1 MREIGAILAILG
13 AGSFLLNMIG
23 FEFVLI
29 SWIDSWGTA
38 AGTGIRFAMIV
49 LGGFLFF
56 LGSRE

>member
-1 MREIGAILAILG
+1 MREIGIVLVVLG

-23 FEFVLI
+23 FEFTLI
-29 SWIDSWGTA
+29 AWIDSWGTA

-56 LGSRE
+56 IGSKE